1 MAEDNEGRQLRAR
14 IAALKRH
21 HPDRVETITGLQ
33 YELKMWGAR
42 RYIARLRT
50 NSPALE
56 RADLEELAGMLLPTV
71 REGGEHATAR

>member
-42 RYIARLRT
+42 RYITRLRADAPT
-50 NSPALE
+50 LAAP
-56 RADLEELAGMLLPTV
+56 DLEELASLLLLTV
-71 REGGEHATAR
+71 REGGEHATAG